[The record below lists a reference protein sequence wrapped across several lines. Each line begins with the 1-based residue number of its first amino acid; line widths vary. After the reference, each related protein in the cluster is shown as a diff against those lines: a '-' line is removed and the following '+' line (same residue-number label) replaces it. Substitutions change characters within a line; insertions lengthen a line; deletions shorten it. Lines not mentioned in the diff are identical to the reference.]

1 MGTISSFR
9 GKYEFLSN
17 FYESVVLFE
26 GLLYPTAENAFQA
39 AKVKIEGD
47 IEKTNKLRYDKG
59 FTKLTP
65 SMAKS
70 AGRKVKLREDWEE
83 VKEDI
88 MYNILY
94 DKFTNNEGLKGLLLK
109 TAPDDL
115 VEGNYWHDNY
125 WGVCSCTRCISKE
138 KKNKLGKILMEVRK
152 NL

>member
-17 FYESVVLFE
+17 FYESVVMFE
-26 GLLYPTAENAFQA
+26 GLLYPTVENAFQA
-39 AKVKIEGD
+39 AKIKIEGD
-47 IEKTNKLRYDKG
+47 IEKTNTIRYAKG

-65 SMAKS
+65 SLAKS
-70 AGRKVKLREDWEE
+70 AGRRVTLRADWEE

-88 MYNILY
+88 MYDILY
-94 DKFTNNEGLKGLLLK
+94 DKFTNNEGLTDLLLK
-109 TAPDDL
+109 TAPNDL

-138 KKNKLGKILMEVRK
+138 KKNKLGEILMEVRK